1 MDELQIKGKTYI
13 SSKRAHIT
21 TGYAK
26 DYIGQLARAGKIPAT
41 RVGRAWYVD
50 ESALK
55 AYGFIEETDISIDTT
70 SVAAPAPIISNAIET
85 ARTVLKNRNHS
96 RRIPT
101 IAHAFVSS
109 PNHFQKTWTKV
120 HYLPDQ
126 KDSFPPLVKSTFVL
140 ATETK
145 SEAKKISSIR
155 EDNVLRVR
163 IMQDQRIAHSPIQ
176 TKKPEVL
183 NLSKSINPISIPSPA
198 SKKNTVKQK
207 QVVRAIA
214 RTPVSS
220 PYAFGV
226 FTLGLFAL
234 LVATSGVFVASHL
247 SYAPASG
254 IYSANAFLGYEY
266 VKDILSQSP
275 FIQNGAQALAQ
286 FYYFLSGSFGTLFQS
301 GVNFLASLINLV

>member
-13 SSKRAHIT
+13 SSKRAHAT

-55 AYGFIEETDISIDTT
+55 AYGFIEEAAVSEERTEVVATT
-70 SVAAPAPIISNAIET
+70 ISNPVEI

-96 RRIPT
+96 QSIPT

-109 PNHFQKTWTKV
+109 PNYFQKTWGQV
-120 HYLPDQ
+120 RYSPDQ
-126 KDSFPPLVKSTFVL
+126 KDSFPPLVKSSVVSTIDI
-140 ATETK
+140 
-145 SEAKKISSIR
+145 KKPIKEISAIR

-163 IMQDQRIAHSPIQ
+163 IMQDQRIAHAPIQ
-176 TKKPEVL
+176 TKNSISQDKPLLTPTTPLAV
-183 NLSKSINPISIPSPA
+183 
-198 SKKNTVKQK
+198 KKNTVEQK
-207 QVVRAIA
+207 
-214 RTPVSS
+214 RTPRRARRVSVPS
-220 PYAFGV
+220 PYGFGLV
-226 FTLGLFAL
+226 AVGIFVL
-234 LVATSGVFVASHL
+234 LVSTSGIFVASHL

-266 VKDILSQSP
+266 AKDILNQSP
-275 FIQNGAQALAQ
+275 FIQNGVQALQ
-286 FYYFLSGSFGTLFQS
+286 SFYDFLSGSFGTLFES
-301 GVNFLASLINLV
+301 GINFLTSLINLV